1 MPLLSLRGF
10 LPRGLAL
17 LLLVCSAAAAPP
29 RAVVHPIPPR
39 LPLIRSAGYVF
50 LGTVMDV
57 ERLTPSQPNAVA
69 TMRITFRVE
78 QAVQGV
84 RAGQTLEIH
93 EWAGL
98 WLAGERYRKGER
110 VALFLY
116 HPSRVGLTS
125 PVGGPLGRFA
135 VDSAGQIILQP
146 FQVPALSASPRW
158 TARMRSKLRLSPQ
171 ELIQV
176 VRAARE

>member
-1 MPLLSLRGF
+1 
-10 LPRGLAL
+10 
-17 LLLVCSAAAAPP
+17 
-29 RAVVHPIPPR
+29 
-39 LPLIRSAGYVF
+39 
-50 LGTVMDV
+50 
-57 ERLTPSQPNAVA
+57 
-69 TMRITFRVE
+69 
-78 QAVQGV
+78 
-84 RAGQTLEIH
+84 
-93 EWAGL
+93 
-98 WLAGERYRKGER
+98 
-110 VALFLY
+110 LFLY